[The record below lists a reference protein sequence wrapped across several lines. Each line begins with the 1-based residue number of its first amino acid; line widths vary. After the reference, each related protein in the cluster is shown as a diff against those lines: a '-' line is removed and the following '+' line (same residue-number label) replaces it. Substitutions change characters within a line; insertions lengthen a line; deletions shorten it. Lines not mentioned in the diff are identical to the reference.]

1 MDLRN
6 ESRWEFLN
14 TLFSVSEAVA
24 YMQVFYIFTRIVV
37 VVVVLFLLVE
47 RFEISVKIIV
57 TVVSTAYLAISLFV
71 TFCFLSFFSFLL
83 VSMLLL

>member
-1 MDLRN
+1 MDLRK

-71 TFCFLSFFSFLL
+71 ACCFLLFFSFLL